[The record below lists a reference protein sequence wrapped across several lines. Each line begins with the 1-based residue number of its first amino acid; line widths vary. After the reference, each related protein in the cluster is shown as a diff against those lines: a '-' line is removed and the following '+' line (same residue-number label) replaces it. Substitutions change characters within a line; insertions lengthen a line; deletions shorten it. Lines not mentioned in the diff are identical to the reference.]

1 MIKCIVIHEN
11 GIKNDALLRSFEE
24 SINNLFVMIGHD
36 VIEKDGYVELVCYKD
51 NKFKV
56 TAKCVDIILQE
67 KMQKIIDSYLDL
79 DSFPRLN

>member
-1 MIKCIVIHEN
+1 
-11 GIKNDALLRSFEE
+11 
-24 SINNLFVMIGHD
+24 MIGHD
-36 VIEKDGYVELVCYKD
+36 VIEKDGHVELVCYKD